1 MLFKVITN
9 SDIYKRFDSSQPFWK
24 IRRLQNQNKRQK
36 SGYYEIENID
46 DKCILTLAVN
56 PKEYLELFKDK
67 KLNENEKGIK
77 KGRVYL
83 VLKISQTE

>member
-36 SGYYEIENID
+36 LGYYEIENID